1 MILFAGAW
9 SAAAYFLWDST
20 IVPGNLHPPHLDDH
34 AFFTAHQITRAEH
47 YERFEQID
55 WILSQIVLVAVF
67 AAYAWRGA
75 RFARESAAGRIGTGM
90 LLAMIGFA
98 LVWLSQLP
106 FGLADLWW
114 QRRHGIS
121 HVSYA
126 AWIFDGWASLGATFL
141 FICLAIVIVMGLAGP
156 LPGRW
161 WVVGGPVFVGL
172 AALFSFLQPWLTPG
186 LHRLRDPVLVASA
199 RQLERAEHVRGTPV
213 DVEDVRELTSN
224 PNSEAAGFGPSRRV
238 IVWDTLLDGR
248 FGLGEIR
255 FVLAHE
261 FGHLARRHIPKYIA
275 WYALFAL
282 PGAFF
287 IALAVRRRGGMRN
300 AEAVPLA
307 LFVLVVLQLLAQ
319 PLQAAI
325 SRHVEAE
332 ADWMALR
339 TTRDPK
345 AAVALFR
352 HLTTTTLS
360 EPNPST
366 WEYLLLEDHPTP
378 MQRLGMV
385 KAWQVRYATSAAQ
398 SP

>member
-1 MILFAGAW
+1 MW

-20 IVPGNLHPPHLDDH
+20 IVPGNLHPPSLSPHRFFSPH
-34 AFFTAHQITRAEH
+34 AIARASS
-47 YERFEQID
+47 YERFEEID
-55 WILSQIVLVAVF
+55 WILSELALLIVF
-67 AAYAWRGA
+67 AVYAWRGA

-90 LLAMIGFA
+90 LLGMLAFA
-98 LVWLSQLP
+98 ISWLAQLP
-106 FGLADLWW
+106 FGVADLWW
-114 QRRHGIS
+114 QRRHDIS
-121 HVSYA
+121 RINYFE
-126 AWIFDGWASLGATFL
+126 WIVNSWFSLGSVFL

-156 LPGRW
+156 LPHRW

-172 AALFSFLQPWLTPG
+172 AVLFAFLQPWLTPG
-186 LHRLRDPVLVASA
+186 LHRLDDPALVASA
-199 RQLERAEHVRGTPV
+199 KELERAEGVEGTPV
-213 DVEDVRELTSN
+213 DEEDVEQLTSS

-248 FGLGEIR
+248 FSDPEIR

-261 FGHLARRHIPKYIA
+261 FGHLARRHIPKLLA

-282 PGAFF
+282 PGAFL
-287 IALAVRRRGGMRN
+287 IAVAVRGRGGMRN

-319 PLQAAI
+319 PLQSAI
-325 SRHVEAE
+325 SRHIEAE

-339 TTRDPK
+339 TTRD
-345 AAVALFR
+345 ARSGVALFR

-360 EPNPST
+360 EPNPAT
-366 WEYLLLEDHPTP
+366 WEYLLLENHPTP
-378 MQRLGMV
+378 MQRLAMV
-385 KAWQVRYATSAAQ
+385 KAWQARYATSVAQ